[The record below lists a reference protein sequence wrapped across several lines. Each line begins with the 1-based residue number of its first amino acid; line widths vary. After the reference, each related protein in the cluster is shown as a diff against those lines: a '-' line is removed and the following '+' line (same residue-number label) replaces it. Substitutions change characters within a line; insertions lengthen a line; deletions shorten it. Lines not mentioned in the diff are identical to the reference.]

1 MSDNSSILSS
11 LVNGYEAYDTEKTS
25 KKSDAGSGTSLGS
38 EEFLT
43 LLVAQLENQNPLD
56 PADTEQFTDQLAQF
70 SQVEQL
76 INVNDKIDEM
86 MADAEGSDGNI
97 DVNSFAGMTVTATV
111 NSMTIDDGAVTSGFY
126 EVDDSAEVI
135 VYVYDADGTQVATL
149 PQGEVEAGAYLV
161 SWDGTDDAGNTLDDG
176 EYSYVVMANSG
187 KGYKEVTSYLSGT
200 VEAISYQN
208 GKGYLVVNGVLVNP
222 DDVTTVSASSPSA
235 ASSSDSPSVIEYLG
249 TTVSSSHPI
258 VQVAA
263 GEVQGDALG
272 FNLTAASDVTVTI
285 YNTNDEQVDT
295 IDISAQETTTG
306 ENEVVWDGMTSS
318 DELSADGLYYY
329 TVTADTG
336 TADMDISGEVSAI
349 TAVDGVQYLEIGDTG
364 RLVSVSTITAVE

>member
-1 MSDNSSILSS
+1 
-11 LVNGYEAYDTEKTS
+11 
-25 KKSDAGSGTSLGS
+25 
-38 EEFLT
+38 
-43 LLVAQLENQNPLD
+43 
-56 PADTEQFTDQLAQF
+56 
-70 SQVEQL
+70 
-76 INVNDKIDEM
+76 M
-86 MADAEGSDGNI
+86 MADVEGSDGNI

-126 EVDDSAEVI
+126 EVDDSAQVT
-135 VYVYDADGTQVATL
+135 VYVYDSDGTQVATL

-161 SWDGTDDAGNTLDDG
+161 SWDGTDDAGNALDDG

-187 KGYKEVTSYLSGT
+187 NGYKEVASYLSGT
-200 VEAISYQN
+200 VDAVSYQN
-208 GKGYLVVNGVLVNP
+208 GKGYLVVNGVLVDP
-222 DDVTTVSASSPSA
+222 DDVTTVSASSASA

-249 TTVSSSHPI
+249 TTVSSSYPI

-263 GEVQGDALG
+263 GEVQGDALS

-285 YNTNDEQVDT
+285 YNDDDEQVDS
-295 IDISAQETTTG
+295 IEISADNTTSG
-306 ENEVVWDGMTSS
+306 ENKVVWDGMTSS